1 MKRMLLVLVAV
12 VAALYI
18 AACAALFLKQRSF
31 LYYPQPAS
39 FGTAA
44 DRMNLAVEG
53 GNVMVSVKE
62 RKGPGAV
69 LYFGGNAED
78 VSYHLPTMPAQFPD
92 RAIYLMHYRGY
103 GGSVGSPTQA
113 LLQQDALALF
123 DYVQA
128 EHPDVIVIGRSLG
141 TGVAI
146 KLATVR
152 PVSRLVLVTPYDS
165 IEALA
170 ASQFP
175 MFPVSWL
182 LQDKFESRLY
192 ASLVKVPTLVIVAGN
207 DQVIPRAS
215 TEQLY
220 RRFAP
225 GIARMEVIEGA
236 GHDAILAAPQFDSLL
251 RNFR

>member
-1 MKRMLLVLVAV
+1 MLLVLVAV

-18 AACAALFLKQRSF
+18 AACAALVLKQRSF

-44 DRMNLAVEG
+44 DRMKLAVEG
-53 GNVMVSVKE
+53 GNVMVSVNE

-236 GHDAILAAPQFDSLL
+236 GHDVVLAAPQFDSLL